1 MSARLMQLDFAGRSR
16 GGPRGAVLA
25 VVGVLALAG
34 VITQLH
40 SLGTRR
46 AGLELRREALV
57 REQARKAAP
66 AQLAGLKAQ
75 DAVKTVRELSTPW
88 SALLGELERA
98 SKDNAGTVAVLLIE
112 PDHAKHRVHL
122 TAEAR
127 SLELAIS
134 YVQRLRKVQ
143 SLHFPMLDSHE
154 IVKEDHDRP
163 VRFQVSA
170 DWSDAS

>member
-16 GGPRGAVLA
+16 GGPRGVLLIA
-25 VVGVLALAG
+25 TGILALAG

-40 SLGTRR
+40 SLSTRR
-46 AGLELRREALV
+46 AGLELRHEALV
-57 REQARKAAP
+57 REQQRKAAP

-88 SALLGELERA
+88 SALLAELERA
-98 SKDNAGTVAVLLIE
+98 STDNAGTVAVLLIE

-143 SLHFPMLDSHE
+143 SLHYPMLDSHE
-154 IVKEDHDRP
+154 IVKDDHERP